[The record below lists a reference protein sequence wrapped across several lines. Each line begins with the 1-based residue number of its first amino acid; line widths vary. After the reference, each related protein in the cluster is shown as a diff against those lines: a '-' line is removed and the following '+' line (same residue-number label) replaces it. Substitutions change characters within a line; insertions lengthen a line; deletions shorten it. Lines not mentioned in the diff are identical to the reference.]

1 MSRKSLKFCVNICI
15 VIMLVSV
22 SAVAQTTQEKIEQ
35 MRIRRTELEKQVK
48 ASEELLTSTD
58 KDINSKVNSL
68 STLSAQLAERRK
80 LFENTKNDIQTL
92 SRDSLRLEKQLG
104 VLRSEYDLCK
114 KRYAQACRFFQHQ
127 SHSFNGVLFL
137 FSADNFKQLSRRFRY
152 IKEYSGSVES
162 LAEEIRDKQIQITDK
177 QQEIAALKSEKRA
190 LRAVQ
195 SEMERQLT
203 VQETTQRRIITD
215 LRSKSSSLKE
225 DIAKRQKEMNSLSKE
240 IDNQIAQ
247 ALKEETERE
256 AARKTTETQTQ
267 TLRRQEKETKLTGS
281 FEGNKGR
288 LPMPIAGSYLVV
300 GNFGLQNVAGMKE
313 IKLNNLG
320 IDIQGEKGAKARSV
334 FDGTVTAIFQQGKGL
349 IGVLVR
355 HGEYISVYCNLSEVN
370 VKKGDNLKTKEIIGA
385 IQSDDTGR
393 ALLHFELRKQAAKL
407 NPNDWLDN

>member
-1 MSRKSLKFCVNICI
+1 
-15 VIMLVSV
+15 MLVSV

-177 QQEIAALKSEKRA
+177 QQEIAALKSEKIA
-190 LRAVQ
+190 LRALQ

>member
-1 MSRKSLKFCVNICI
+1 
-15 VIMLVSV
+15 MLVSV

-177 QQEIAALKSEKRA
+177 QQEIAALKSEKIA

-247 ALKEETERE
+247 ALKEEAERE

>member
-1 MSRKSLKFCVNICI
+1 
-15 VIMLVSV
+15 MLVSV

-370 VKKGDNLKTKEIIGA
+370 VKKGDNLKTKYWSEHNRHVR
-385 IQSDDTGR
+385 QS
-393 ALLHFELRKQAAKL
+393 
-407 NPNDWLDN
+407 

>member
-1 MSRKSLKFCVNICI
+1 
-15 VIMLVSV
+15 MLVSV

>member
-1 MSRKSLKFCVNICI
+1 
-15 VIMLVSV
+15 MLVSV

-177 QQEIAALKSEKRA
+177 QQEIAALKSEKIA

>member
-1 MSRKSLKFCVNICI
+1 
-15 VIMLVSV
+15 ML
-22 SAVAQTTQEKIEQ
+22 
-35 MRIRRTELEKQVK
+35 
-48 ASEELLTSTD
+48 
-58 KDINSKVNSL
+58 
-68 STLSAQLAERRK
+68 
-80 LFENTKNDIQTL
+80 F
-92 SRDSLRLEKQLG
+92 
-104 VLRSEYDLCK
+104 RS
-114 KRYAQACRFFQHQ
+114 
-127 SHSFNGVLFL
+127 VLFL

-288 LPMPIAGSYLVV
+288 LPMPIAGSDRKSVV
-300 GNFGLQNVAGMKE
+300 
-313 IKLNNLG
+313 
-320 IDIQGEKGAKARSV
+320 
-334 FDGTVTAIFQQGKGL
+334 
-349 IGVLVR
+349 
-355 HGEYISVYCNLSEVN
+355 
-370 VKKGDNLKTKEIIGA
+370 
-385 IQSDDTGR
+385 
-393 ALLHFELRKQAAKL
+393 
-407 NPNDWLDN
+407 

>member
-162 LAEEIRDKQIQITDK
+162 LAEI
-177 QQEIAALKSEKRA
+177 
-190 LRAVQ
+190 
-195 SEMERQLT
+195 
-203 VQETTQRRIITD
+203 
-215 LRSKSSSLKE
+215 
-225 DIAKRQKEMNSLSKE
+225 
-240 IDNQIAQ
+240 
-247 ALKEETERE
+247 
-256 AARKTTETQTQ
+256 
-267 TLRRQEKETKLTGS
+267 
-281 FEGNKGR
+281 
-288 LPMPIAGSYLVV
+288 
-300 GNFGLQNVAGMKE
+300 
-313 IKLNNLG
+313 
-320 IDIQGEKGAKARSV
+320 
-334 FDGTVTAIFQQGKGL
+334 
-349 IGVLVR
+349 
-355 HGEYISVYCNLSEVN
+355 
-370 VKKGDNLKTKEIIGA
+370 
-385 IQSDDTGR
+385 GR
-393 ALLHFELRKQAAKL
+393 AHV
-407 NPNDWLDN
+407 

>member
-1 MSRKSLKFCVNICI
+1 
-15 VIMLVSV
+15 MLVSV

-195 SEMERQLT
+195 SEMERKLT

>member
-1 MSRKSLKFCVNICI
+1 
-15 VIMLVSV
+15 MLVSV

-247 ALKEETERE
+247 ALKEEAERE